1 MSNKDDND
9 KQIGYLT
16 RAVEENTEV
25 LKNIVARLEKVE
37 AQISLYKFMINTVK
51 VLGASLL
58 FILAFKFGDVKLLW
72 KNYLEG

>member
-1 MSNKDDND
+1 MKEENQDR
-9 KQIGYLT
+9 QLGYLT
-16 RAVEENTEV
+16 RALEDNTEV